1 MSGELEGRIALVTG
15 AGQGI
20 GAACADALAAEG
32 ATVVRTD
39 LTGGDITLD
48 VRDEGAIAKA
58 VDQVVEQHGK
68 LDIAVANA
76 GVAFVKPLA
85 QVTLDEWRNLMSI
98 NLDGV
103 FLTAREAAR
112 VMVPQGSGSII
123 NMASISGLKGSP
135 LIGTYAAAKAGVV
148 SISRTLGLELRDFG
162 IRVNAVCPGF
172 ADTEM
177 VQSHMEELTEAI
189 GMPAEEVIAAK
200 QGRLGTAEE
209 VAKLVT
215 FLASDRSRFSTSE
228 AFVLDGGATGAL
240 V

>member
-1 MSGELEGRIALVTG
+1 MSGELEGRVALVTG

-39 LTGGDITLD
+39 LSGGDITLD
-48 VRDEGAIAKA
+48 VRDESAIAKA

-172 ADTEM
+172 ADTAM
-177 VQSHMEELTEAI
+177 VQSHMDELTEAI

>member
-1 MSGELEGRIALVTG
+1 MSGELEGRVALVTG

-85 QVTLDEWRNLMSI
+85 QVTFDEWRNLMSI

-177 VQSHMEELTEAI
+177 VRSHMDELTEAI
-189 GMPAEEVIAAK
+189 GMPAEEVIGAK

-209 VAKLVT
+209 IAKLVT